1 MDIKTY
7 QVQRVVNKKNYRRIE
22 SQLKKL
28 PFVELARIDKTKG
41 ILHLELKE
49 KPVGFEESILKVIN
63 RYEKKAIIT
72 EDISQE
78 LYRKVL
84 FLKDLDCA
92 HCADKIEKEAKNTF
106 NYEKLTVD
114 FATSRFIIETKD
126 KELFDNI
133 NDEVKKIVKK
143 IDPHAEVMDQ
153 EEGKRIVQE
162 EESLNIGTKG
172 IILFI
177 AGFALVVLAEVFRLT
192 FKDSILMITN

>member
-1 MDIKTY
+1 M
-7 QVQRVVNKKNYRRIE
+7 
-22 SQLKKL
+22 
-28 PFVELARIDKTKG
+28 
-41 ILHLELKE
+41 
-49 KPVGFEESILKVIN
+49 GFEESILKVIN

-92 HCADKIEKEAKNTF
+92 KKDKIEKEAKNTF

-133 NDEVKKIVKK
+133 NDEVK
-143 IDPHAEVMDQ
+143 DC
-153 EEGKRIVQE
+153 
-162 EESLNIGTKG
+162 
-172 IILFI
+172 
-177 AGFALVVLAEVFRLT
+177 
-192 FKDSILMITN
+192 

>member
-7 QVQRVVNKKNYRRIE
+7 QIQRVVNKKNYRRIE

-84 FLKDLDCA
+84 F
-92 HCADKIEKEAKNTF
+92 
-106 NYEKLTVD
+106 
-114 FATSRFIIETKD
+114 
-126 KELFDNI
+126 
-133 NDEVKKIVKK
+133 
-143 IDPHAEVMDQ
+143 
-153 EEGKRIVQE
+153 
-162 EESLNIGTKG
+162 
-172 IILFI
+172 
-177 AGFALVVLAEVFRLT
+177 
-192 FKDSILMITN
+192 